1 VTNIWGTR
9 IMAALATM
17 FNVLALNAVLLI
29 ASLPVITAPAAM
41 NAAWVAMD
49 RWRLDGEDRVV
60 RSFVLAL
67 RTRRPGRV
75 TVAVGI
81 PLAAIAAGLFEA
93 HHFSRGVLLPD
104 RFFLGLCLVALV
116 ITVGALGYVL
126 QFTGSG
132 DQRPL
137 PDLWSAAARLSLA
150 NLLITGPLFLA
161 EVGVASAAIV
171 IDPGLA
177 LLGLPLLTLQMMKLT
192 ARLGIRRALK
202 PRNALK
208 GA

>member
-1 VTNIWGTR
+1 MTNIWGTR

-41 NAAWVAMD
+41 SAAWVAMD

-67 RTRRPGRV
+67 RTRRSGRV

-93 HHFSRGVLLPD
+93 YHFVRGTSLPD

-116 ITVGALGYVL
+116 ITLGALGYVL
-126 QFTGSG
+126 QFTGDG